1 SICRHFLL
9 MTATPHNG
17 KEEDFQVWMS
27 LLDSDRFY
35 GKFREGA
42 HKVDI
47 TDMMRRMVKE
57 ELLTFDGTPL
67 FPERRAYTA
76 NYELSPLEASLYE
89 QVTTYVREEMNRAD
103 KLDNKKK
110 NTVGFALTQLQRR
123 LASSPEAIYQS
134 LKRRRNRLKD
144 KLDEMKLMARGQK
157 AKRSGEAETLEKYK
171 VSKSIV
177 LPDDWDELDEDL
189 SAEEYELYSEEVA
202 DQATAAETIFELEA
216 EINSLRELENQAL
229 VLVQSGND
237 KKWEELS

>member
-1 SICRHFLL
+1 

-76 NYELSPLEASLYE
+76 NYDLSPLEASLYE

-110 NTVGFALTQLQRR
+110 HSWLCTNTIATTIGIQPGGDL
-123 LASSPEAIYQS
+123 
-134 LKRRRNRLKD
+134 
-144 KLDEMKLMARGQK
+144 
-157 AKRSGEAETLEKYK
+157 
-171 VSKSIV
+171 SIV
-177 LPDDWDELDEDL
+177 KTT
-189 SAEEYELYSEEVA
+189 S
-202 DQATAAETIFELEA
+202 
-216 EINSLRELENQAL
+216 
-229 VLVQSGND
+229 
-237 KKWEELS
+237 